1 MTSQHTPGPL
11 ASATASGGASAGAL
25 VGDAAERVILVDADD
40 RETGI
45 APKLLAHHE
54 GLRHRAFS
62 VFVRDPQGRQLLQR
76 RAAVKYHS
84 GGLWSNTCCGHPR
97 PGEGLAE
104 AAGRRLYEELGFTCA
119 LRPLGRL
126 HYAVDF
132 GNGLHENEVV
142 TLFAG
147 VHAGAVRPNPDEVD
161 AVTWMDEPALL
172 ADIKANPDAYSYWFH
187 LYMTEHLPVVRAG
200 L

>member
-1 MTSQHTPGPL
+1 MSPHESPGLATP
-11 ASATASGGASAGAL
+11 TAARGGATGGTL
-25 VGDAAERVILVDADD
+25 VGDAAERVILVDEDD

-45 APKLLAHHE
+45 APKLLAHHQ

-62 VFVRDPQGRQLLQR
+62 VIVRDGQGRQLLQR

-104 AAGRRLYEELGFTCA
+104 AARRRLFEELGFACELT
-119 LRPLGRL
+119 PLGRL

-161 AVTWMDEPALL
+161 EVSWVAEPDLL
-172 ADIKANPDAYSYWFH
+172 ADIDSHPDRYTYWFR

-200 L
+200 A